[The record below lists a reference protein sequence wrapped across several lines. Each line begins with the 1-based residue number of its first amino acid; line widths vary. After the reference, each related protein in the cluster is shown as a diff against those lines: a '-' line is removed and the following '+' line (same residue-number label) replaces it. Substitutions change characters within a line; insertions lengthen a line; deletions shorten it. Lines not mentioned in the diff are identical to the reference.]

1 MSAASD
7 YLEGKIIDHVFRTGA
22 LAKPAGLYFSLFT
35 AAPSDAGG
43 GTEVAGGGYA
53 RVAVTPLDVNFAAP
67 GVVGGVTVTSNS
79 GAVTY
84 PAPNAAWGLVTHWGV
99 LDAASAGNLLFWG
112 ALTASK
118 TIGNGDPA
126 PSWQPG
132 AFVMSLDYKSDY
144 LEAQLLNLL
153 FRTAGFTKP
162 AGLYYGLLTTAVA
175 DDGTG
180 GVECSGGAYARVNLP
195 PLDANYAAPAA
206 GNGVT
211 SNASAVTFPSPTA
224 NWGAVSD
231 MAIYD
236 SNVGGNLVAHATFPS
251 VRNVNNG
258 DLAPSIAG
266 GAYTF
271 TVA

>member
-7 YLEGKIIDHVFRTGA
+7 YLEGKIIDHLFRTGT
-22 LAKPAGLYFSLFT
+22 LAKPAALYFALYT

-43 GTEVAGGGYA
+43 GTEVSGGGYA
-53 RVAVTPLDVNFAAP
+53 RVAVTPLDANFAAAA
-67 GVVGGVTVTSNS
+67 VQGGITVTSNS

-84 PAPNAAWGLVTHWGV
+84 PAPNASWGTVTHWGV

-118 TIGNGDPA
+118 IIANGDPA

-132 AFVMSLDYKSDY
+132 AFVMTLDYKSDW
-144 LEAQLLNLL
+144 LEAQLVNLL
-153 FRTAGFTKP
+153 FRTAAFAKP

-180 GVECSGGAYARVNLP
+180 GVECSGGSYARVNLP
-195 PLDANYAAPAA
+195 PLDANYAAPTA

-211 SNASAVTFPSPTA
+211 SNVGVINFPSPTA
-224 NWGAVSD
+224 AWGAVAA

-236 SNVGGNLVAHATFPS
+236 ANVAGNLVSHAIFPATK
-251 VRNVNNG
+251 NVNSG
-258 DLAPSIAG
+258 DLAPSITP
-266 GAYTF
+266 GAYTW